1 MAGRRRIIEVVDS
14 YLTGAIGTS
23 MGVFIMGEYFKNWN
37 YKKHAKLCA
46 AVYGALFLLDM
57 TVGYVLAKKLL
68 GSGDT
73 TD

>member
-14 YLTGAIGTS
+14 YLTGTIGVS
-23 MGVFIMGEYFKNWN
+23 MGVFTMGEYFKNWN
-37 YKKHAKLCA
+37 YKKHAKLCVG
-46 AVYGALFLLDM
+46 VYGALFLLDM

-68 GSGDT
+68 GPGDT